1 MSQRSE
7 KLHRQVAQL
16 RADVD
21 ALQVAWLSQQHCDA
35 VELAAAAE
43 RTRQAHRRASEAQRT
58 ARAWKLNAIL
68 TLILAALIAGVALVI
83 SAKAT
88 TTEPA
93 TPSAVISPLDNG
105 RLSGDDTPAQEPLRL
120 DQAHVLE
127 NVTVTHYD
135 CCVECCGK
143 VDGLTASGT
152 HATPYSTVNGSTFR
166 ITDDGN
172 VKEILPTIFHPDTLD
187 LNSLDALVT
196 MVRTEASEMDAPLYI
211 AVPDCKTVRCFGQ
224 SRDYDERCFRQ
235 VYYEAHATDVPGWE
249 AKTALGFEE
258 AQIALRTR
266 FQETP
271 DTLYAMKLVSD
282 ISLGAKV
289 IYNDNGIATTI
300 TTQKGVALQTNEQIR
315 PLVKL
320 RPYRTFQ
327 EVEQPESIFLIRV
340 SDRGISFIEA
350 DGGMWRLTARETIK
364 KYLEG
369 RLEQEVSEGSVHVV
383 L

>member
-1 MSQRSE
+1 MNEYAKKSILEMARGGFLEVTDLEMTKAIANIMDPNTSATAKRKITVTIE
-7 KLHRQVAQL
+7 LKADDSRQNIGVSYTVKSALAPTNAVTTMLYVA
-16 RADVD
+16 DEENV
-21 ALQVAWLSQQHCDA
+21 
-35 VELAAAAE
+35 VEMVPQIPGQFGIAGTE
-43 RTRQAHRRASEAQRT
+43 QEAPP
-58 ARAWKLNAIL
+58 
-68 TLILAALIAGVALVI
+68 ALI
-83 SAKAT
+83 T
-88 TTEPA
+88 
-93 TPSAVISPLDNG
+93 
-105 RLSGDDTPAQEPLRL
+105 
-120 DQAHVLE
+120 
-127 NVTVTHYD
+127 
-135 CCVECCGK
+135 
-143 VDGLTASGT
+143 
-152 HATPYSTVNGSTFR
+152 TVNGSTFR

-224 SRDYDERCFRQ
+224 SKDYDERCFRQ